1 MRIFDETKVT
11 VVVTLDD
18 RLPEA
23 QLVPAWRGFLHI
35 SNLLQFVPKALLAAE
50 SGISSHA
57 YDQLI
62 DEGQKPSDT
71 ISIDPKWKD
80 IIEGLVDQ
88 ALIDLAKRLRDDGVV
103 APEAGLY
110 SDEDDAPMSEF
121 QWTDKKVL
129 VQSEDEEAY
138 KGRLQSEGWKV
149 YGPDYD
155 GVSLAL
161 KEV

>member
-1 MRIFDETKVT
+1 MPVHELVRAFLFHTKFLNIIFAFTGA
-11 VVVTLDD
+11 TLLFSH
-18 RLPEA
+18 RCKKRPRFGLRVLLSFLPI
-23 QLVPAWRGFLHI
+23 LGL
-35 SNLLQFVPKALLAAE
+35 SLAFA
-50 SGISSHA
+50 SLYGGS
-57 YDQLI
+57 
-62 DEGQKPSDT
+62 
-71 ISIDPKWKD
+71 

-88 ALIDLAKRLRDDGVV
+88 DLIDLAKRLRDEGIP

-121 QWTDKKVL
+121 QWTNKKVL

-138 KGRLQSEGWKV
+138 KERLQSEGWKV

-161 KEV
+161 KEE